1 MDYEDS
7 IYSQDIIDLI
17 LQVDAWEIPPED
29 FPRVFSELPL
39 GDFSEIP
46 QHSPYASLR
55 F

>member
-7 IYSQDIIDLI
+7 IYSQDIIELI

-29 FPRVFSELPL
+29 FPRVLSAQGLGLSSDLPH
-39 GDFSEIP
+39 
-46 QHSPYASLR
+46 HSPYAVLR